1 MKARHSSICAVA
13 LLVAAIALSGCSS
26 KKLQPAFEPVYDDPY
41 SFEAYLEN
49 RKKADRSSMSQEERF
64 AYDNRTASLSTM
76 RESGIPLPNLHL
88 IEQAKTA
95 LGTPYVPGGTDTQ
108 GFDCSGFVQWAYRN
122 VGVTLPRTA
131 REQSVMGRPIKPGSM
146 MAGDIVAFNHP
157 RRGYHTGIYLG
168 GGSFIHSPGR
178 GKSVSIAAL
187 SDPYF
192 SSTFIGARRVQSK
205 ESDAEAIKKL
215 MALDSRKPTL
225 THKAALASN
234 QKRSATRK
242 QTSAAV
248 AEHRTQADTRR
259 KASAPPAK
267 QEPAQNKKNGGPAVA
282 ARKQTTPSQATA
294 KAASKTIPPKKE
306 APGKQAAQAPNTKKG
321 AVPAKNTPV
330 SEPAKAKAAPAKA
343 GKEGKAAQ
351 PATNPQT
358 AAQNGQ
364 PAKPTSN
371 TQKPAPNKAA
381 QPVAGKKAVP
391 AKADGKT
398 TATAKAPVKTKAE
411 QPKAATQ
418 TAKTTATAPAKAAQT
433 QKPAQNSKASAKAPT
448 NSAPVKA
455 KATQAKPEKAA
466 LKQTAKTAQQKSGK

>member
-131 REQSVMGRPIKPGSM
+131 REQSVMGRPIKSGSM

-215 MALDSRKPTL
+215 MALDSRKPTR
-225 THKAALASN
+225 THKAALASS

-294 KAASKTIPPKKE
+294 KAATKTIPPKKE
-306 APGKQAAQAPNTKKG
+306 APGKQAAQAPTPPKG

-343 GKEGKAAQ
+343 GKAAQ
-351 PATNPQT
+351 LATKPQT

-391 AKADGKT
+391 VKADGKT
-398 TATAKAPVKTKAE
+398 TTTAKAPVKTKAE

-418 TAKTTATAPAKAAQT
+418 TAQTTTTAPAKAAQT

-455 KATQAKPEKAA
+455 RATQAKPEKAA
-466 LKQTAKTAQQKSGK
+466 PKQPAKTAQ

>member
-131 REQSVMGRPIKPGSM
+131 REQSVMGRPIKSGSM

-215 MALDSRKPTL
+215 MALDSRKPTR
-225 THKAALASN
+225 THKAALASS

-248 AEHRTQADTRR
+248 AEHRTQADTHR

-294 KAASKTIPPKKE
+294 KAATKTIPP
-306 APGKQAAQAPNTKKG
+306 
-321 AVPAKNTPV
+321 KNTPV

-343 GKEGKAAQ
+343 GKEG
-351 PATNPQT
+351 
-358 AAQNGQ
+358 
-364 PAKPTSN
+364 
-371 TQKPAPNKAA
+371 KAA

-455 KATQAKPEKAA
+455 RATQAKSEKAA
-466 LKQTAKTAQQKSGK
+466 PKQPAKTAQQKSGK

>member
-1 MKARHSSICAVA
+1 MKARHSSIGTVA

-26 KKLQPAFEPVYDDPY
+26 NKLQPAFEPVYDDPY

-49 RKKADRSSMSQEERF
+49 RKKADCSSMSQEERF

-131 REQSVMGRPIKPGSM
+131 REQSVMGRPIKSGSM

-321 AVPAKNTPV
+321 AVSAKNTPV

-343 GKEGKAAQ
+343 GKAAQ
-351 PATNPQT
+351 PATKPQT

-455 KATQAKPEKAA
+455 RATQAKPEKAA
-466 LKQTAKTAQQKSGK
+466 PKQPAKTAQQKSGK

>member
-1 MKARHSSICAVA
+1 MKARHSSICTVA

-108 GFDCSGFVQWAYRN
+108 GFDCSGFMQWAYRN

-215 MALDSRKPTL
+215 MALDSRKPTR
-225 THKAALASN
+225 THKAALASS

-242 QTSAAV
+242 QTPAAV

-282 ARKQTTPSQATA
+282 ARKQTTQATA
-294 KAASKTIPPKKE
+294 KAATKTIPPKKE
-306 APGKQAAQAPNTKKG
+306 APGKQAAQAPTPPKG

-351 PATNPQT
+351 P
-358 AAQNGQ
+358 
-364 PAKPTSN
+364 
-371 TQKPAPNKAA
+371 
-381 QPVAGKKAVP
+381 VAGKKAVP
-391 AKADGKT
+391 AKADG
-398 TATAKAPVKTKAE
+398 
-411 QPKAATQ
+411 
-418 TAKTTATAPAKAAQT
+418 KTTATAPAKAAQT

-455 KATQAKPEKAA
+455 RATQAKPEKAA
-466 LKQTAKTAQQKSGK
+466 PKQPAKTAQQKSGK

>member
-131 REQSVMGRPIKPGSM
+131 REQSVMGRPIKSGSM

-215 MALDSRKPTL
+215 MALDSRKPTR
-225 THKAALASN
+225 THKAALASS

-242 QTSAAV
+242 QTP
-248 AEHRTQADTRR
+248 DTGRY
-259 KASAPPAK
+259 PP
-267 QEPAQNKKNGGPAVA
+267 QGVSP
-282 ARKQTTPSQATA
+282 ARKTGTR
-294 KAASKTIPPKKE
+294 
-306 APGKQAAQAPNTKKG
+306 
-321 AVPAKNTPV
+321 
-330 SEPAKAKAAPAKA
+330 
-343 GKEGKAAQ
+343 
-351 PATNPQT
+351 
-358 AAQNGQ
+358 
-364 PAKPTSN
+364 
-371 TQKPAPNKAA
+371 
-381 QPVAGKKAVP
+381 
-391 AKADGKT
+391 
-398 TATAKAPVKTKAE
+398 AE
-411 QPKAATQ
+411 QK
-418 TAKTTATAPAKAAQT
+418 KRR
-433 QKPAQNSKASAKAPT
+433 ASRCRPETDDAFTSDSQSRNENHP
-448 NSAPVKA
+448 
-455 KATQAKPEKAA
+455 PEKGSPRETGSPSP
-466 LKQTAKTAQQKSGK
+466 KYQKGCRTRKKHPGFGTGQGQSRTRQGGEGGQGGTARRREKSSSGQG

>member
-1 MKARHSSICAVA
+1 MKARHSSICTVA

-131 REQSVMGRPIKPGSM
+131 REQSVMGRPIKSGSM

-157 RRGYHTGIYLG
+157 QRGYHTGIYLG

-234 QKRSATRK
+234 K
-242 QTSAAV
+242 
-248 AEHRTQADTRR
+248 
-259 KASAPPAK
+259 
-267 QEPAQNKKNGGPAVA
+267 
-282 ARKQTTPSQATA
+282 
-294 KAASKTIPPKKE
+294 
-306 APGKQAAQAPNTKKG
+306 
-321 AVPAKNTPV
+321 
-330 SEPAKAKAAPAKA
+330 
-343 GKEGKAAQ
+343 
-351 PATNPQT
+351 
-358 AAQNGQ
+358 
-364 PAKPTSN
+364 
-371 TQKPAPNKAA
+371 
-381 QPVAGKKAVP
+381 
-391 AKADGKT
+391 
-398 TATAKAPVKTKAE
+398 
-411 QPKAATQ
+411 
-418 TAKTTATAPAKAAQT
+418 
-433 QKPAQNSKASAKAPT
+433 
-448 NSAPVKA
+448 
-455 KATQAKPEKAA
+455 
-466 LKQTAKTAQQKSGK
+466 

>member
-1 MKARHSSICAVA
+1 MKARHSSICTVA

-76 RESGIPLPNLHL
+76 WESGIPLPNLHL

-131 REQSVMGRPIKPGSM
+131 REQSVMGRPIKSGSM

-157 RRGYHTGIYLG
+157 QRGYHTGIYLG

-215 MALDSRKPTL
+215 MALDSRKPTR
-225 THKAALASN
+225 THKAALASS

-294 KAASKTIPPKKE
+294 KAATKTIPPKKE

-321 AVPAKNTPV
+321 AVSAKNTPV

-343 GKEGKAAQ
+343 GKAAQ
-351 PATNPQT
+351 PATKPQT

-398 TATAKAPVKTKAE
+398 PATAKAPVKTKAE
-411 QPKAATQ
+411 QPKVATQ

-455 KATQAKPEKAA
+455 RATQAKPEKAA
-466 LKQTAKTAQQKSGK
+466 PKQPAKTAQ

>member
-1 MKARHSSICAVA
+1 MKARHSSICTVA

-131 REQSVMGRPIKPGSM
+131 REQSVMGRPIKSGSM

-215 MALDSRKPTL
+215 MALDSRKPTR
-225 THKAALASN
+225 THKAALASS

-248 AEHRTQADTRR
+248 AEHRTQADTHR

-306 APGKQAAQAPNTKKG
+306 APGKQAAQAPNTKG
-321 AVPAKNTPV
+321 CRTRKNTPV
-330 SEPAKAKAAPAKA
+330 SEPAKAKPHPPRRGRRARRHSPRPTPKRRLKTANPRSLH
-343 GKEGKAAQ
+343 
-351 PATNPQT
+351 PIRRNPPQT
-358 AAQNGQ
+358 RQHS
-364 PAKPTSN
+364 PSP
-371 TQKPAPNKAA
+371 
-381 QPVAGKKAVP
+381 GKKQFRP
-391 AKADGKT
+391 RL
-398 TATAKAPVKTKAE
+398 TARRPR
-411 QPKAATQ
+411 QPKR
-418 TAKTTATAPAKAAQT
+418 P
-433 QKPAQNSKASAKAPT
+433 
-448 NSAPVKA
+448 
-455 KATQAKPEKAA
+455 
-466 LKQTAKTAQQKSGK
+466 

>member
-1 MKARHSSICAVA
+1 MKARHSSICTVA

-131 REQSVMGRPIKPGSM
+131 REQSVMGRPIKSGSM

-215 MALDSRKPTL
+215 MALDSRKPTR
-225 THKAALASN
+225 THKAALASS

-242 QTSAAV
+242 QTPAAV

-294 KAASKTIPPKKE
+294 KAATKTIPPKKE

-391 AKADGKT
+391 AKAGGKT

-411 QPKAATQ
+411 QPKATTQ

-455 KATQAKPEKAA
+455 RATQAKPEKAA
-466 LKQTAKTAQQKSGK
+466 PKQPAKTAQQKSGK

>member
-1 MKARHSSICAVA
+1 MKARHSSICTVA

-131 REQSVMGRPIKPGSM
+131 REQSVMGRPIKSGSM

-157 RRGYHTGIYLG
+157 QRGYHTGIYLG

-215 MALDSRKPTL
+215 MALDSRKPTR
-225 THKAALASN
+225 THKAALASS

-294 KAASKTIPPKKE
+294 KAATKTIPPKKE

-321 AVPAKNTPV
+321 AVSAKNTPV

-343 GKEGKAAQ
+343 GKAAQ
-351 PATNPQT
+351 PATKPQT

-398 TATAKAPVKTKAE
+398 PATAKAPVKTKAK
-411 QPKAATQ
+411 QPKVATQ

-455 KATQAKPEKAA
+455 RATQAKPEKAA
-466 LKQTAKTAQQKSGK
+466 PKQPAKTAQ

>member
-1 MKARHSSICAVA
+1 MKARHSSICTVA

-131 REQSVMGRPIKPGSM
+131 REQSVMGRPIKSGSM

-215 MALDSRKPTL
+215 MALDSRKPTR
-225 THKAALASN
+225 THKAALASS

-267 QEPAQNKKNGGPAVA
+267 QEPAQNKKNGGPLPPGTRRRLHKRQPKPQRKPPPRKRKHPGNRRPKPQLPQRVPYPQKTPRFRNRPRPKPHPPRRGRR
-282 ARKQTTPSQATA
+282 ARRHSPS
-294 KAASKTIPPKKE
+294 
-306 APGKQAAQAPNTKKG
+306 PGKKQFRPRL
-321 AVPAKNTPV
+321 
-330 SEPAKAKAAPAKA
+330 
-343 GKEGKAAQ
+343 
-351 PATNPQT
+351 T
-358 AAQNGQ
+358 ARR
-364 PAKPTSN
+364 PR
-371 TQKPAPNKAA
+371 
-381 QPVAGKKAVP
+381 
-391 AKADGKT
+391 
-398 TATAKAPVKTKAE
+398 
-411 QPKAATQ
+411 QPKR
-418 TAKTTATAPAKAAQT
+418 P
-433 QKPAQNSKASAKAPT
+433 
-448 NSAPVKA
+448 
-455 KATQAKPEKAA
+455 
-466 LKQTAKTAQQKSGK
+466 

>member
-215 MALDSRKPTL
+215 MALDSRKPTR
-225 THKAALASN
+225 THKAALASS

-282 ARKQTTPSQATA
+282 ARKQTTQATA
-294 KAASKTIPPKKE
+294 KAATKTIPPKKE
-306 APGKQAAQAPNTKKG
+306 AP
-321 AVPAKNTPV
+321 AKPV

-343 GKEGKAAQ
+343 GKAAQ
-351 PATNPQT
+351 PATKPQT

-391 AKADGKT
+391 VKADGKT
-398 TATAKAPVKTKAE
+398 TTTAKAPVKTKAE

-418 TAKTTATAPAKAAQT
+418 TAQTTATAPAKAAQT

-455 KATQAKPEKAA
+455 RATQAKSEKAA
-466 LKQTAKTAQQKSGK
+466 PKQPAKTAQQKSGK

>member
-1 MKARHSSICAVA
+1 MKARHSSICTVA

-131 REQSVMGRPIKPGSM
+131 REQSVMGRPIKSGSM

-157 RRGYHTGIYLG
+157 QRGYHTGIYLG

-205 ESDAEAIKKL
+205 DPTPKPSKSSWRWTPANPPSPTRPPLLRIK
-215 MALDSRKPTL
+215 
-225 THKAALASN
+225 
-234 QKRSATRK
+234 
-242 QTSAAV
+242 
-248 AEHRTQADTRR
+248 
-259 KASAPPAK
+259 SAPLR
-267 QEPAQNKKNGGPAVA
+267 ENK
-282 ARKQTTPSQATA
+282 R
-294 KAASKTIPPKKE
+294 
-306 APGKQAAQAPNTKKG
+306 
-321 AVPAKNTPV
+321 
-330 SEPAKAKAAPAKA
+330 
-343 GKEGKAAQ
+343 
-351 PATNPQT
+351 PQR
-358 AAQNGQ
+358 
-364 PAKPTSN
+364 
-371 TQKPAPNKAA
+371 
-381 QPVAGKKAVP
+381 
-391 AKADGKT
+391 
-398 TATAKAPVKTKAE
+398 
-411 QPKAATQ
+411 
-418 TAKTTATAPAKAAQT
+418 
-433 QKPAQNSKASAKAPT
+433 
-448 NSAPVKA
+448 
-455 KATQAKPEKAA
+455 
-466 LKQTAKTAQQKSGK
+466 

>member
-1 MKARHSSICAVA
+1 MKARHSSICTVA

-131 REQSVMGRPIKPGSM
+131 REQSVMGRPIKSGSM

-215 MALDSRKPTL
+215 MALDSRKPTR
-225 THKAALASN
+225 THKAALASS

-242 QTSAAV
+242 QTPAAV
-248 AEHRTQADTRR
+248 AEHRTQADTHR
-259 KASAPPAK
+259 KASAPAAK
-267 QEPAQNKKNGGPAVA
+267 QEPAQNKKNGGPSSRCRPETDDAF
-282 ARKQTTPSQATA
+282 TSDSQ
-294 KAASKTIPPKKE
+294 SRNENHP
-306 APGKQAAQAPNTKKG
+306 
-321 AVPAKNTPV
+321 
-330 SEPAKAKAAPAKA
+330 
-343 GKEGKAAQ
+343 
-351 PATNPQT
+351 
-358 AAQNGQ
+358 
-364 PAKPTSN
+364 
-371 TQKPAPNKAA
+371 
-381 QPVAGKKAVP
+381 
-391 AKADGKT
+391 
-398 TATAKAPVKTKAE
+398 
-411 QPKAATQ
+411 
-418 TAKTTATAPAKAAQT
+418 
-433 QKPAQNSKASAKAPT
+433 
-448 NSAPVKA
+448 
-455 KATQAKPEKAA
+455 PEKGSTRETGSPSPKYQKGCRTRKKHPGFGTGQGQSRTRQGGEGGQGGTARDQPPNGGSKRPTREA
-466 LKQTAKTAQQKSGK
+466 YIQYAETRPKQGSTARRREKSSSGQG

>member
-13 LLVAAIALSGCSS
+13 LLVAVIALSGCSS
-26 KKLQPAFEPVYDDPY
+26 KKLQPAFGPVYDDPY

-131 REQSVMGRPIKPGSM
+131 REQSVMGRPIKSGSM

-215 MALDSRKPTL
+215 MALDSRKPTR
-225 THKAALASN
+225 THKAALASS

-242 QTSAAV
+242 QTSAAI

-267 QEPAQNKKNGGPAVA
+267 QEPAQYK
-282 ARKQTTPSQATA
+282 
-294 KAASKTIPPKKE
+294 KAAGQPLPPGNRRHKRQPKPQRKPSPRKRKHPGNRQPKPQIPKRVPYPQKTPRFRNRPRPKPHPPRRGRRHSPRPNPKRRLKT
-306 APGKQAAQAPNTKKG
+306 ANPRSLHPIRRNPPQTRRHSPSPGKKQFRPRLTARR
-321 AVPAKNTPV
+321 
-330 SEPAKAKAAPAKA
+330 
-343 GKEGKAAQ
+343 
-351 PATNPQT
+351 PQ
-358 AAQNGQ
+358 
-364 PAKPTSN
+364 
-371 TQKPAPNKAA
+371 
-381 QPVAGKKAVP
+381 
-391 AKADGKT
+391 
-398 TATAKAPVKTKAE
+398 
-411 QPKAATQ
+411 QPKR
-418 TAKTTATAPAKAAQT
+418 P
-433 QKPAQNSKASAKAPT
+433 
-448 NSAPVKA
+448 
-455 KATQAKPEKAA
+455 
-466 LKQTAKTAQQKSGK
+466 

>member
-131 REQSVMGRPIKPGSM
+131 REQSVMGRPIKSGSM

-215 MALDSRKPTL
+215 MALDSRKPTR
-225 THKAALASN
+225 THKASLASS

-248 AEHRTQADTRR
+248 AEHRTQADTQPLPPGNRR
-259 KASAPPAK
+259 RLHKRQPKPHRKPSPRKRKPPGNRQPKPQIPKRVPYPQKTPRFRNRPRPKPHPPRRGRRARLHSPRPTPKRRLKTANPRSLHPIRRNPPQTRQHSPSPGKK
-267 QEPAQNKKNGGPAVA
+267 QFRPRLA
-282 ARKQTTPSQATA
+282 ARRPR
-294 KAASKTIPPKKE
+294 
-306 APGKQAAQAPNTKKG
+306 
-321 AVPAKNTPV
+321 
-330 SEPAKAKAAPAKA
+330 
-343 GKEGKAAQ
+343 
-351 PATNPQT
+351 
-358 AAQNGQ
+358 
-364 PAKPTSN
+364 
-371 TQKPAPNKAA
+371 
-381 QPVAGKKAVP
+381 
-391 AKADGKT
+391 
-398 TATAKAPVKTKAE
+398 
-411 QPKAATQ
+411 QPKR
-418 TAKTTATAPAKAAQT
+418 P
-433 QKPAQNSKASAKAPT
+433 
-448 NSAPVKA
+448 
-455 KATQAKPEKAA
+455 
-466 LKQTAKTAQQKSGK
+466 

>member
-1 MKARHSSICAVA
+1 MKARHSSICTVA

-131 REQSVMGRPIKPGSM
+131 REQSVMGRPIKSGSM

-215 MALDSRKPTL
+215 MALDSRKPTR
-225 THKAALASN
+225 THKAALASS

-267 QEPAQNKKNGGPAVA
+267 QEPAQNKKNGG
-282 ARKQTTPSQATA
+282 
-294 KAASKTIPPKKE
+294 
-306 APGKQAAQAPNTKKG
+306 
-321 AVPAKNTPV
+321 
-330 SEPAKAKAAPAKA
+330 
-343 GKEGKAAQ
+343 KEG
-351 PATNPQT
+351 
-358 AAQNGQ
+358 
-364 PAKPTSN
+364 
-371 TQKPAPNKAA
+371 KAA

-455 KATQAKPEKAA
+455 RATQAKPEKAA
-466 LKQTAKTAQQKSGK
+466 PKQPAKTAQQKSGK

>member
-1 MKARHSSICAVA
+1 MKARHSSICTVA

-131 REQSVMGRPIKPGSM
+131 REQSVMGRPIKSGSM

-168 GGSFIHSPGR
+168 GGSFIH
-178 GKSVSIAAL
+178 SIAAL

-242 QTSAAV
+242 QTPAAV

-294 KAASKTIPPKKE
+294 KAATKTLPPKKE
-306 APGKQAAQAPNTKKG
+306 APGKQAAQAPTPPKG

-343 GKEGKAAQ
+343 GKAAQ
-351 PATNPQT
+351 PATKPQT

-391 AKADGKT
+391 VKADGKT
-398 TATAKAPVKTKAE
+398 TTTAKAPVKTKAE

-418 TAKTTATAPAKAAQT
+418 TAQTTATAPAKAAQT

-455 KATQAKPEKAA
+455 RATQAKPEKAA
-466 LKQTAKTAQQKSGK
+466 PKQPAKTAQQKSGK

>member
-131 REQSVMGRPIKPGSM
+131 REQSVMGRPIKSGSM

-330 SEPAKAKAAPAKA
+330 SEPAKA
-343 GKEGKAAQ
+343 G
-351 PATNPQT
+351 
-358 AAQNGQ
+358 
-364 PAKPTSN
+364 
-371 TQKPAPNKAA
+371 
-381 QPVAGKKAVP
+381 
-391 AKADGKT
+391 GKT

-455 KATQAKPEKAA
+455 RATQAKPEKAA
-466 LKQTAKTAQQKSGK
+466 PKQPAKTAQQKSGK

>member
-1 MKARHSSICAVA
+1 MKARHSSICTVA

-131 REQSVMGRPIKPGSM
+131 REQSVMGRPIKSGSM

-215 MALDSRKPTL
+215 MALDSRKPTR
-225 THKAALASN
+225 THKAALASS

-267 QEPAQNKKNGGPAVA
+267 QEPAQNKKKRRASRCRPETDDAFTSDSQSRNENHPPEKGSPRETGGPNPKYQKGCRIRKKHPGFGTGQGQSRTRQGGEGGQGGT
-282 ARKQTTPSQATA
+282 ARRREKS
-294 KAASKTIPPKKE
+294 S
-306 APGKQAAQAPNTKKG
+306 
-321 AVPAKNTPV
+321 
-330 SEPAKAKAAPAKA
+330 S
-343 GKEGKAAQ
+343 
-351 PATNPQT
+351 
-358 AAQNGQ
+358 GQ
-364 PAKPTSN
+364 
-371 TQKPAPNKAA
+371 
-381 QPVAGKKAVP
+381 G
-391 AKADGKT
+391 
-398 TATAKAPVKTKAE
+398 
-411 QPKAATQ
+411 
-418 TAKTTATAPAKAAQT
+418 
-433 QKPAQNSKASAKAPT
+433 
-448 NSAPVKA
+448 
-455 KATQAKPEKAA
+455 
-466 LKQTAKTAQQKSGK
+466 